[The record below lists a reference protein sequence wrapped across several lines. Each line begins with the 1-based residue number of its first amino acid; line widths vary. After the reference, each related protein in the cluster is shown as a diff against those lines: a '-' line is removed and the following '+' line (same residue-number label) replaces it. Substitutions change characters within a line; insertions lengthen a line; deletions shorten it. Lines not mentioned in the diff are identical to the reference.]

1 MVAWPGV
8 VVTEG
13 VSSRKGQG
21 TFWYPL
27 HYQLTYFGGR
37 ADRLDDE
44 QVGRRGHSIKGDNWV
59 HDWVE
64 DDAIH

>member
-37 ADRLDDE
+37 ADRLC
-44 QVGRRGHSIKGDNWV
+44 
-59 HDWVE
+59 
-64 DDAIH
+64 